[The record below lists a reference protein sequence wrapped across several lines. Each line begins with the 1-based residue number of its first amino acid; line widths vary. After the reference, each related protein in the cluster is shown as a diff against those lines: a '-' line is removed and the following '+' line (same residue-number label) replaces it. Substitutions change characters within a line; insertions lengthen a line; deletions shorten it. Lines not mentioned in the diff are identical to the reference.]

1 MVVRQHIRSASHP
14 NIFFDLGDEGTHLLL
29 DVVERIGGVHGET
42 NQNHM

>member
-1 MVVRQHIRSASHP
+1 VQ
-14 NIFFDLGDEGTHLLL
+14 NLGNPLLL